1 MEAMAFLIVTI
12 IAIVV
17 FIGLFIVEDNK
28 QKKQTK
34 SGGCYEDLF
43 KKRGVSHKH

>member
-12 IAIVV
+12 MAVFI

-34 SGGCYEDLF
+34 SGGSYEDLF

>member
-1 MEAMAFLIVTI
+1 MEAIAFAIVTI
-12 IAIVV
+12 VAVFV
-17 FIGLFIVEDNK
+17 FIGLFIFEDKK

-34 SGGCYEDLF
+34 SGGSYEDLF